1 MGSPSELSRDILPP
15 MAGRSQTCRYC
26 ETSFIPQPKKPGRID
41 ECPVCLHE
49 RTRPVLPPNFP
60 ARYMARFP
68 DRRKAFKE
76 SVKHLLSLGIDEAKV
91 YEIIADGLNKAGT
104 PI

>member
-1 MGSPSELSRDILPP
+1 
-15 MAGRSQTCRYC
+15 
-26 ETSFIPQPKKPGRID
+26 
-41 ECPVCLHE
+41 
-49 RTRPVLPPNFP
+49 
-60 ARYMARFP
+60 MARFP

-76 SVKHLLSLGIDEAKV
+76 SVKQLLSLGIDEAKV